1 MNLNFMFQR
10 EFRERIQQQ
19 KFAQNKLQEQR
30 QQFAR
35 AKKYYSIYHVQL
47 HARLM
52 QAKTQEERVSA
63 KSTCTSTWLLRCC
76 GWLIG
81 GCYGNLGGC

>member
-1 MNLNFMFQR
+1 MNLNLMFQR

-19 KFAQNKLQEQR
+19 KFAQNKLREQR

-47 HARLM
+47 RARLM
-52 QAKTQEERVSA
+52 QAKTQEEQVSA
-63 KSTCTSTWLLRCC
+63 KSTRTNTNAS
-76 GWLIG
+76 
-81 GCYGNLGGC
+81 